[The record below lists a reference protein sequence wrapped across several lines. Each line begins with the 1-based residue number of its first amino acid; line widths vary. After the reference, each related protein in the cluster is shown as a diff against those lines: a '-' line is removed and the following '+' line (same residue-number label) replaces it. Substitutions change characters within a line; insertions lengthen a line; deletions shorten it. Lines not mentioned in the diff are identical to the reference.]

1 LLAPAPGKN
10 MLTDDSE
17 STTHSSAG
25 RRVQAGGFI
34 AVFIGVL
41 LLLFG
46 PSPAPG
52 IPLDPHKLDYLF
64 IGIGLFLLVAGTVA
78 RWLLLD

>member
-1 LLAPAPGKN
+1 
-10 MLTDDSE
+10 MLPDDSE
-17 STTHSSAG
+17 FTRTTRSNVG
-25 RRVQAGGFI
+25 RRAQIGGFI

-41 LLLFG
+41 LLVFG

-64 IGIGLFLLVAGTVA
+64 IGIGLFLLVVGAIA

>member
-1 LLAPAPGKN
+1 
-10 MLTDDSE
+10 
-17 STTHSSAG
+17 
-25 RRVQAGGFI
+25 
-34 AVFIGVL
+34 VL
-41 LLLFG
+41 LVLG
-46 PSPAPG
+46 PSSAPG